1 MSLKASFWWVVLLTI
16 FLPTTFLFSEEIYRW
31 TDERGTVHFT
41 DDASKIPEKYSEQ
54 AEGIEVP
61 GETMTEVERTG
72 KPEGGSDRVK
82 DYLEDLDKKI
92 EVKKRMEKKIS
103 ELEEELRFSEE
114 RLRKIEEYEKEN
126 FQYYLPFIDKKTG
139 KLVPMASPYYDEKRR
154 LERRIVSLKAEL
166 KILKER
172 ISDLSRGY

>member
-1 MSLKASFWWVVLLTI
+1 M
-16 FLPTTFLFSEEIYRW
+16 
-31 TDERGTVHFT
+31 
-41 DDASKIPEKYSEQ
+41 
-54 AEGIEVP
+54 
-61 GETMTEVERTG
+61 
-72 KPEGGSDRVK
+72 K

-154 LERRIVSLKAEL
+154 LERGIVSLKAEL

-172 ISDLSRGY
+172 ISDLSRGL